1 MNLADDD
8 GKKCLRDVENEEM
21 HFKASGLQIHKVEE
35 NSSPFRKCQ
44 SFNQVW
50 IPEREELRK
59 STGSPGHNHQK
70 WI

>member
-8 GKKCLRDVENEEM
+8 GKKCLSDIENEEM
-21 HFKASGLQIHKVEE
+21 HFKASGLSIHKVKS
-35 NSSPFRKCQ
+35 SSPLRKRQ

-59 STGSPGHNHQK
+59 LTGSPGHIHQK